1 MKITEIAIQKPIFTT
16 MMITTIVVL
25 GAFAYL
31 RLGIDLMPN
40 VEFPFVVIQTSLR
53 GAGPEEMESSVTK
66 PIEEAVNTISGIEDV
81 NSTSYEGLSLVMVKF
96 ILEKNGDIAAQ
107 EVRDKVNS
115 VMSQLPQGTNPP
127 VIGKLDIGA
136 QPVLN
141 VVVYGNRDLI
151 DLTQIAKKKI
161 KENIETVNGVGAIDI
176 VGGREREIHLVV
188 NPLKL
193 SAMNLSIRQVRDAIT
208 QQNIEIPGGKVE
220 QKEKE
225 FVLRTMGRI
234 QDVKDFNDI
243 VITSINGAPV
253 RVSDIGRVEDTGARM
268 VTASFYNG
276 QPSVTLVVKKQSGTN
291 TVAVVKKIKQRIA
304 ELKGSLPPGVET
316 TIIGDQSVFI
326 QGSVNT
332 VTEHLVLGA
341 VFAALMV
348 LLFIGDFRSTIISSL
363 AIPTSLIGT
372 LIFMQMAGFTIN
384 TMTLLGL
391 TIAVGIV
398 VDDAIVMLENIY
410 RHLENDKENPP
421 EAEHKMAP
429 LKAAQDGS
437 REIGFAVVA
446 MSAALLVIFVPLAY
460 MGGIIGRF
468 LKSYGLTIAFA
479 VAISVFVAL
488 TLTPMLCSLFLK
500 IRPGQKTRLEKFTD
514 HINEWLAGK
523 YIIMLEWALARRKRM
538 VVYAVLIMVSMVP
551 LFYFLGKDFMPADD
565 TGLYQIN
572 ITAPEGT
579 SLAMM
584 KQVFAQVE
592 TETRQLPYVKSILS
606 SIGTGTGGHFGGAS
620 ANEGYVLVELADLE
634 DRDLPLN
641 KLMLASR
648 EMMSKY
654 KGLRVSV
661 APAGGF
667 GGGDAE
673 LMYNISGPD
682 LLKLEK
688 YSAAVASKLRTIK
701 GAVDV
706 DTSFSYAKPEYRV
719 EIDRS
724 RAHDLGVKVEDIA
737 TSLRTLVGG
746 EEDITKFKDGDELYQ
761 VRLRAEEGFR
771 DRREAIEALMVP
783 ASGGR
788 VTRLD
793 SVARVIEGVGPTQI
807 ARYNR
812 QRNVQVK
819 ANVDGIPVNV
829 LIKEAEKAFKELNV
843 PIEYK
848 AGIYGRAKELGN
860 MLKEFGIAF
869 VLAFIFIYIVLASQ
883 FESFVYPISI
893 MIVLPLTIPFAIISL
908 FITGQN
914 LTLFSIMGMF
924 MLFGI
929 VTKNSILQVD
939 YTNTLRA
946 KGLPRHQAM
955 IEANKTRLRPIL
967 MTTLTLIAGMVPTAL
982 GTGPGSGTRRT
993 MALVII
999 GGQTLSLLIT
1009 LLMTPVTYS
1018 LMDDLEAWF
1027 RKKYMN
1033 AAATPE
1039 N

>member
-16 MMITTIVVL
+16 MMILTIVVL

-40 VEFPFVVIQTSLR
+40 VEFPFVIVQTTLR
-53 GAGPEEMESSVTK
+53 GAGPEEVESSITK
-66 PIEEAVNTISGIEDV
+66 PLEEAVNTISGIEDI
-81 NSTSYEGLSLVMVKF
+81 NSTSYEGLSVVMIRFV
-96 ILEKNGDIAAQ
+96 LEKDGDVAAQ

-115 VMSQLPQGTNPP
+115 VLRSLPQGTDPP
-127 VIGKLDIGA
+127 VIGKFDVGA
-136 QPVLN
+136 IPVLN

-151 DLTQIAKKKI
+151 DLTHIARKKI
-161 KENIETVNGVGAIDI
+161 KENIETVSGVGAVDI
-176 VGGREREIHLVV
+176 VGGREREIHLIV

-193 SAMNLSIRQVRDAIT
+193 SAMSLSIKQVKDAIT

-220 QKEKE
+220 QKDKE
-225 FVLRTMGRI
+225 FVLRTLGRI
-234 QDVKDFNDI
+234 KDVKDFGDI

-268 VTASFYNG
+268 VTASFYNSR
-276 QPSVTLVVKKQSGTN
+276 PSVTLVVKKQSGTN
-291 TVAVVKKIKQRIA
+291 TVAVVKNIKERLE

-316 TIIGDQSVFI
+316 RIIGDQSVFI
-326 QGSVNT
+326 KASVNT

-341 VFAALMV
+341 VFAAFMV
-348 LLFIGDFRSTIISSL
+348 LLFLGDFRSTIISSL

-410 RHLENDKENPP
+410 RHLEV
-421 EAEHKMAP
+421 HKMSP
-429 LKAAQDGS
+429 LKAALAGS
-437 REIGFAVVA
+437 REIAFAVVA

-500 IRPGQKTRLEKFTD
+500 VNPRGKTGLQKVTDRVNEYLAARYIR
-514 HINEWLAGK
+514 
-523 YIIMLEWALARRKRM
+523 MLEWALARRKRM
-538 VVYAVLIMVSMVP
+538 VAFAVLIMVSMAP
-551 LFYFLGKDFMPADD
+551 LFMFLGKDFLPSDD
-565 TGLYQIN
+565 TSQYQIT
-572 ITAPEGT
+572 ITAPEGA
-579 SLAMM
+579 SLSMM
-584 KQVFAQVE
+584 KQIFAQAEAE
-592 TETRQLPYVKSILS
+592 TKQLPYVKNVLS
-606 SIGTGTGGHFGGAS
+606 SIGTGTGGHSGSAA
-620 ANEGYVLVELADLE
+620 ANEGYLLVELADIK
-634 DRDLPLN
+634 DRSLPIE
-641 KLMLASR
+641 KLVLASR
-648 EMMSKY
+648 EMLSKY

-661 APAGGF
+661 AAVGGF
-667 GGGDAE
+667 GGGEAE
-673 LMYNISGPD
+673 LQYNISGPD
-682 LLKLEK
+682 LARLQE
-688 YSAAVASKLRTIK
+688 YSTAVAEKLRKVK

-706 DTSFSYAKPEYRV
+706 DVSFSYAKPEYRV
-719 EIDRS
+719 EIDRN

-771 DRREAIEALMVP
+771 DRMEAIEALMVP
-783 ASGGR
+783 AGIGR
-788 VTRLD
+788 VARLD
-793 SVARVIEGVGPTQI
+793 SVAKVTEGVGPTQI
-807 ARYNR
+807 ERFNR
-812 QRNVQVK
+812 QRNVKVL
-819 ANVDGIPVNV
+819 ANMDGIPIGK
-829 LIKEAEKAFKELNV
+829 LIEEADKAFRELNT
-843 PIEYK
+843 PPEYK
-848 AGIYGRAKELGN
+848 GGVTGKAKELGN
-860 MLKEFGIAF
+860 MLREFLIAF
-869 VLAFIFIYIVLASQ
+869 ILAFIFIYIVLASQ
-883 FESFVYPISI
+883 FESFVYPVSI
-893 MIVLPLTIPFAIISL
+893 MIVLPLTIPFAVISL
-908 FITGQN
+908 FLAGQN

-946 KGLPRHQAM
+946 KGLPRHQAI
-955 IEANKTRLRPIL
+955 IEANRTRLRPIL
-967 MTTLTLIAGMVPTAL
+967 MTTLTLIACMIPTAL
-982 GTGPGSGTRRT
+982 GAGAGSGTRRA

-999 GGQTLSLLIT
+999 GGQALSLLIT

-1018 LMDDLEAWF
+1018 LFDDLEVWF
-1027 RKKYMN
+1027 RKKYMKDPH
-1033 AAATPE
+1033 AA
-1039 N
+1039 

>member
-1 MKITEIAIQKPIFTT
+1 MKITEISIKKPIFTT
-16 MMITTIVVL
+16 MMILTVVVL

-31 RLGIDLMPN
+31 RLGIDLMPD
-40 VEFPFVVIQTSLR
+40 VEFPYVMIQTTLR

-66 PIEEAVNTISGIEDV
+66 PIEEAVNTISGIEDI
-81 NSTSYEGLSLVMVKF
+81 NSTSYEGLSLVFIKF
-96 ILEKNGDIAAQ
+96 ALEKNGDVAAQ

-115 VMSQLPQGTNPP
+115 VMSQLPQGTNQP

-136 QPVLN
+136 QAVLN

-151 DLTQIAKKKI
+151 DLTHIAKKKI
-161 KENIETVNGVGAIDI
+161 KENIETVSGVGAIDI
-176 VGGREREIHLVV
+176 VGGREREVHIVV

-193 SAMNLSIRQVRDAIT
+193 SALNLSIRQVKDAIT

-225 FVLRTMGRI
+225 FVLRTLGRI
-234 QDVKDFNDI
+234 ADAREFGDI
-243 VITSINGAPV
+243 VVANINGAQV

-268 VTASFYNG
+268 TTASFYNG
-276 QPSVTLVVKKQSGTN
+276 RPSVTLVVKKQSGTN
-291 TVAVVKKIKQRIA
+291 TVAVVKNIKERLE
-304 ELKGSLPPGVET
+304 ELQGAIPQGVQT

-326 QGSVNT
+326 KESVNT

-341 VFAALMV
+341 LFAALMV
-348 LLFIGDFRSTIISSL
+348 LVFLGDFRSTIISSL

-372 LIFMQMAGFTIN
+372 LVFMQAAGFTIN
-384 TMTLLGL
+384 IMTLLGL

-410 RHLENDKENPP
+410 RHME
-421 EAEHKMAP
+421 EHKMSP
-429 LKAAQDGS
+429 LKAAMDGS

-479 VAISVFVAL
+479 VALSVFVAL

-500 IRPGQKTRLEKFTD
+500 IRPGEKTRLEKFTD
-514 HINEWLAGK
+514 AINEWLSSR
-523 YIIMLEWALARRKRM
+523 YIALLEWSLARRKRM
-538 VVYAVLIMVSMVP
+538 MVYGGLIMFSMVP
-551 LFYFLGKDFMPADD
+551 LFVFLGKDFMPADD

-579 SLAMM
+579 SLGLM
-584 KQVFAQVE
+584 KQVFEQVE
-592 TETRQLPYVKSILS
+592 AETRQLPHVKNIMS

-620 ANEGYVLVELADLE
+620 ANEGYVLVELDDLAD
-634 DRDLPLN
+634 RSLPMNEL
-641 KLMLASR
+641 LLASR
-648 EMMSKY
+648 ELMSKY
-654 KGLRVSV
+654 KGLRVAV
-661 APAGGF
+661 MPAGGF

-682 LLKLEK
+682 LKKLEE
-688 YSAAVASKLRTIK
+688 YSNAVAARLRKVK

-706 DTSFSYAKPEYRV
+706 DTTFSYAKPEYRV
-719 EIDRS
+719 EIDRK

-746 EEDITKFKDGDELYQ
+746 EEDITKYKDGDELYQ

-771 DRREAIEALMVP
+771 DRMEAIEALMVP
-783 ASGGR
+783 AGQGR

-793 SVARVIEGVGPTQI
+793 SVARVTEGVGPTQI
-807 ARYNR
+807 ARFNR
-812 QRNVQVK
+812 QRNVQVT
-819 ANVDGIPVNV
+819 ANVDGIPVNR
-829 LIKEAEKAFKELNV
+829 LIAEAEKAFAELDA
-843 PIEYK
+843 PPEYK
-848 AGIYGRAKELGN
+848 AGIYGRAKELGK

-869 VLAFIFIYIVLASQ
+869 ALAFIFIYIVLASQ
-883 FESFVYPISI
+883 FESFVYPVSI
-893 MIVLPLTIPFAIISL
+893 MVVLPLTIPFAIVSL

-914 LTLFSIMGMF
+914 LTLFAIMGMF

-946 KGLPRHQAM
+946 KGMPRHQAM
-955 IEANKTRLRPIL
+955 IEANRTRLRPIL
-967 MTTLTLIAGMVPTAL
+967 MTTLTLIAGMIPTAL
-982 GTGPGSGTRRT
+982 GTGAGSGTRRT
-993 MALVII
+993 MAMVII

-1018 LMDDLEAWF
+1018 LMDDVEAWF
-1027 RKKYMN
+1027 RKKYMGGDKR
-1033 AAATPE
+1033 AEAKSV
-1039 N
+1039 

>member
-1 MKITEIAIQKPIFTT
+1 MVQTT
-16 MMITTIVVL
+16 
-25 GAFAYL
+25 
-31 RLGIDLMPN
+31 
-40 VEFPFVVIQTSLR
+40 LR

-66 PIEEAVNTISGIEDV
+66 PLEEAVNTISGIEDI
-81 NSTSYEGLSLVMVKF
+81 NSTSFEGLSLVMIKF
-96 ILEKNGDIAAQ
+96 VLEKNGDIAAQ

-115 VMSQLPQGTNPP
+115 VLAQLPQGTNPP

-136 QPVLN
+136 QAVLN
-141 VVVYGNRDLI
+141 VVVSGNRDLI

-161 KENIETVNGVGAIDI
+161 KENIETVSGVGAIDI

-193 SAMNLSIRQVRDAIT
+193 SAMNLSIRAVKDAIT

-225 FVLRTMGRI
+225 FVLRTLGRI
-234 QDVKDFNDI
+234 ESVKDFNDI
-243 VITSINGAPV
+243 VIANINGAQV

-268 VTASFYNG
+268 TTASYYNG
-276 QPSVTLVVKKQSGTN
+276 KPSVTLVVKKQSGTN
-291 TVAVVKKIKQRIA
+291 TVAVVKSIKERIE
-304 ELKGSLPPGVET
+304 ELKGTIPAGVET
-316 TIIGDQSVFI
+316 TIIGDQSLFI
-326 QGSVNT
+326 KDSVNT

-348 LLFIGDFRSTIISSL
+348 LLFLGDFRSTIISSL

-372 LIFMQMAGFTIN
+372 LIFMQAAGFTIN

-410 RHLENDKENPP
+410 RHME
-421 EAEHKMAP
+421 EHKMSP
-429 LKAAQDGS
+429 LKAALDGS

-500 IRPGQKTRLEKFTD
+500 IKPGAKTRLELFTD
-514 HINEWLAGK
+514 RVNEYLADK
-523 YIIMLEWALARRKRM
+523 YIVMLEWALARRKRM
-538 VVYAVLIMVSMVP
+538 MAYGLLIMISMVP
-551 LFYFLGKDFMPADD
+551 LFMFLGKDFMPADD

-579 SLAMM
+579 SLGMM
-584 KQVFAQVE
+584 KQIFAQVE
-592 TETRQLPYVKSILS
+592 TETRQLPHVKSILS
-606 SIGTGTGGHFGGAS
+606 SIGTGVGGHFGGS
-620 ANEGYVLVELADLE
+620 TANEGYVLVELDDLA

-654 KGLRVSV
+654 KGLRVAV
-661 APAGGF
+661 MPAGGF
-667 GGGDAE
+667 GGGDSE

-682 LLKLEK
+682 LVKLNE
-688 YSAAVASKLRTIK
+688 YSSAVADRLRKVK

-771 DRREAIEALMVP
+771 DRKEAIEALMVP

-793 SVARVIEGVGPTQI
+793 SVARVSEGVGPTQI

-819 ANVDGIPVNV
+819 ANVDGIPVNK
-829 LIKEAEKAFKELNV
+829 LIAEAEKAFKALNA
-843 PIEYK
+843 PPEYK
-848 AGIYGRAKELGN
+848 AGIYGRAKELGK

-883 FESFVYPISI
+883 FESFVYPVSI

-908 FITGQN
+908 FLTGQN
-914 LTLFSIMGMF
+914 LTLFAIMGMF

-946 KGLPRHQAM
+946 KGLSRHQAM
-955 IEANKTRLRPIL
+955 IEANRTRLRPIL
-967 MTTLTLIAGMVPTAL
+967 MTTLTLIAGMIPTAL
-982 GTGPGSGTRRT
+982 GSGAGSGTRRT
-993 MALVII
+993 MAMVII

-1018 LMDDLEAWF
+1018 LMDDLEIWF
-1027 RKKYMN
+1027 RKKYMGGAKEDE
-1033 AAATPE
+1033 AAA
-1039 N
+1039 

>member
-1 MKITEIAIQKPIFTT
+1 MKITEISITKPIFTT
-16 MMITTIVVL
+16 MMILTIVVL

-40 VEFPFVVIQTSLR
+40 VESPYVLIQTSLR

-66 PIEEAVNTISGIEDV
+66 PLEEAVNTISGIEDIT
-81 NSTSYEGLSLVMVKF
+81 STSYEGLSVIMIKF
-96 ILEKNGDIAAQ
+96 ALEKNGDIAAQ
-107 EVRDKVNS
+107 DVRDKVNS
-115 VMSQLPQGTNPP
+115 VLSQLPQGTNPP
-127 VIGKLDIGA
+127 VIGKFDIGA
-136 QPVLN
+136 SAVLN

-193 SAMNLSIRQVRDAIT
+193 SALNLSIRQVRDAIT

-225 FVLRTMGRI
+225 FVLRTLGRI

-243 VITSINGAPV
+243 VITTINGTPV
-253 RVSDIGRVEDTGARM
+253 RVSDIGRVEDTGQRM
-268 VTASFYNG
+268 TTASFYNG
-276 QPSVTLVVKKQSGTN
+276 LPSVTLVVKKQSGTN
-291 TVAVVKKIKQRIA
+291 TVAVVKNIKERIA
-304 ELKGSLPPGVET
+304 ELKGVIPPGVET
-316 TIIGDQSVFI
+316 TIIGDQSIFI
-326 QGSVNT
+326 KESVNT

-348 LLFIGDFRSTIISSL
+348 LLFLGDFRSTIISSL

-372 LIFMQMAGFTIN
+372 LIFMQIAGFTIN
-384 TMTLLGL
+384 IMTLLGL

-410 RHLENDKENPP
+410 RHME
-421 EAEHKMAP
+421 EHKMSP

-437 REIGFAVVA
+437 KEIGFAVVA

-479 VAISVFVAL
+479 VALSVFVAL

-500 IRPGQKTRLEKFTD
+500 IRPGEKTKLEKFTD
-514 HINEWLAGK
+514 SINEWLASR
-523 YIIMLEWALARRKRM
+523 YIAMLDWALARRKQM
-538 VVYAVLIMVSMVP
+538 VVYGGLIMLSLVP

-579 SLAMM
+579 SLGKM
-584 KQVFAQVE
+584 KEIFAQVE
-592 TETRQLPYVKSILS
+592 SETRQLPYVKSILS
-606 SIGTGTGGHFGGAS
+606 SIGTGTGGHSGSS
-620 ANEGYVLVELADLE
+620 ATNEGYVLVELSDLK
-634 DRDLPLN
+634 DRDLPMQ
-641 KLMLASR
+641 KLILASR
-648 EMMSKY
+648 EMMDKY
-654 KGLRVSV
+654 TGLRVSV
-661 APAGGF
+661 VPAGGF

-682 LLKLEK
+682 LKKLEE
-688 YSAAVASKLRTIK
+688 YSDTIANTLRKIP

-746 EEDITKFKDGDELYQ
+746 EEDITKYKDGDELYQ
-761 VRLRAEEGFR
+761 VRLRAEETFR
-771 DRREAIEALMVP
+771 DRKEAIEALMVP
-783 ASGGR
+783 ASSGR

-793 SVARVIEGVGPTQI
+793 SIARVTEGVGPTQI
-807 ARYNR
+807 ARFNR
-812 QRNVQVK
+812 QRNVQVT
-819 ANVDGIPVNV
+819 ANVNGIPVNK
-829 LIKEAEKAFKELNV
+829 LIAEADKAFKALKA
-843 PIEYK
+843 PPEYK
-848 AGIYGRAKELGN
+848 AGVTGRAKELGK

-869 VLAFIFIYIVLASQ
+869 ALAFIFIYIVLASQ
-883 FESFVYPISI
+883 FESFVYPVSI
-893 MIVLPLTIPFAIISL
+893 MVVLPLTIPFAIISL
-908 FITGQN
+908 FLTGQN

-946 KGLPRHQAM
+946 KGMPRHQAM
-955 IEANKTRLRPIL
+955 LEANKTRLRPIL
-967 MTTLTLIAGMVPTAL
+967 MTTLTLIAGMIPTAL
-982 GTGPGSGTRRT
+982 GTGAGSGTRRT
-993 MALVII
+993 MAMVII

-1018 LMDDLEAWF
+1018 LMDDLEVWF
-1027 RKKYMN
+1027 RKKYMGADKRRET
-1033 AAATPE
+1033 AA
-1039 N
+1039 

>member
-1 MKITEIAIQKPIFTT
+1 MKITEISIKKPIFTT
-16 MMITTIVVL
+16 MMILTIVVL
-25 GAFAYL
+25 GAVAYL

-40 VEFPFVVIQTSLR
+40 VEFPFVMIQTTLR

-66 PIEEAVNTISGIEDV
+66 PIEEAVNTISGIEDI
-81 NSTSYEGLSLVMVKF
+81 NSTSYEGLSLVFIKF
-96 ILEKNGDIAAQ
+96 ALEKNGDVAAQ

-115 VMSQLPQGTNPP
+115 VLSQLPQGTNQP
-127 VIGKLDIGA
+127 VIGKFDIGA
-136 QPVLN
+136 MPVLN

-151 DLTQIAKKKI
+151 DLTHIAKKKI
-161 KENIETVNGVGAIDI
+161 KENIETVSGVGAIDI

-193 SAMNLSIRQVRDAIT
+193 AAMNLSIRQVRDAIT

-220 QKEKE
+220 QKDKE
-225 FVLRTMGRI
+225 FVLRTLGRI
-234 QDVKDFNDI
+234 KDVKDFNDI
-243 VITSINGAPV
+243 VITTINGAQV
-253 RVSDIGRVEDTGARM
+253 RVSDIGRVEDTGQRM
-268 VTASFYNG
+268 TTASFYNG
-276 QPSVTLVVKKQSGTN
+276 RPSVTLVVKKQSGTN
-291 TVAVVKKIKQRIA
+291 TVAVVKNIRERIR
-304 ELKGSLPPGVET
+304 ELGGSLPAGVET
-316 TIIGDQSVFI
+316 TIVGDQSVFI
-326 QGSVNT
+326 KDSVNS

-348 LLFIGDFRSTIISSL
+348 LLFLGDFRSTLISSL

-372 LIFMQMAGFTIN
+372 MVFMQAAGFTIN
-384 TMTLLGL
+384 VMTLLGL

-410 RHLENDKENPP
+410 RHME
-421 EAEHKMAP
+421 EHKMNP

-479 VAISVFVAL
+479 VGLSVFVAL

-500 IRPGQKTRLEKFTD
+500 IRPGEKTGLQRFTD
-514 HINEWLAGK
+514 HINEWLSSR
-523 YIIMLEWALARRKRM
+523 YISLLEWALARRKRM
-538 VVYAVLIMVSMVP
+538 VVYAVLIMVSMAP

-579 SLAMM
+579 SLGMM
-584 KQVFAQVE
+584 KQVFEQVE
-592 TETRQLPYVKSILS
+592 AETRRLPHVKNIMS
-606 SIGTGTGGHFGGAS
+606 SIGTGTGSHFGGAS
-620 ANEGYVLVELADLE
+620 ANEGYILVELDDLK
-634 DRDLPLN
+634 DRSLPMNRL
-641 KLMLASR
+641 LLASR

-654 KGLRVSV
+654 KGLRVAV
-661 APAGGF
+661 MPAGGF

-673 LMYNISGPD
+673 LMFNISGPD
-682 LLKLEK
+682 LDKLEE
-688 YSAAVASKLRTIK
+688 YSKAVAKRLRGIK

-706 DTSFSYAKPEYRV
+706 DTTFSYAKPEYRV

-761 VRLRAEEGFR
+761 VRLRAEEAFR
-771 DRREAIEALMVP
+771 DRKEAIEALMVP
-783 ASGGR
+783 AGTGR

-793 SVARVIEGVGPTQI
+793 SVARVSEGVGPTQI

-812 QRNVQVK
+812 QRNVQVT
-819 ANVDGIPVNV
+819 ANVDGIPVNR
-829 LIKEAEKAFKELNV
+829 LIAEAEKSFKELNA
-843 PIEYK
+843 PPEYR
-848 AGIYGRAKELGN
+848 AGVYGRAKELRN
-860 MLKEFGIAF
+860 MLKEFMIAF
-869 VLAFIFIYIVLASQ
+869 LLAFIFIYIVLASQ
-883 FESFVYPISI
+883 FESFVYPVSI
-893 MIVLPLTIPFAIISL
+893 MVVLPLTIPFAIVSL

-914 LTLFSIMGMF
+914 LTLFAIMGIF

-955 IEANKTRLRPIL
+955 IEANRTRLRPIL
-967 MTTLTLIAGMVPTAL
+967 MTTLTLIAGMIPTAL
-982 GTGPGSGTRRT
+982 GTGAGSGTRRT
-993 MALVII
+993 MAMVII

-1018 LMDDLEAWF
+1018 LMDDLQEWL
-1027 RKKYMN
+1027 KKKWK
-1033 AAATPE
+1033 TE
-1039 N
+1039 

>member
-1 MKITEIAIQKPIFTT
+1 MKITEISISKPIFTT
-16 MMITTIVVL
+16 MMIVTLVVL
-25 GAFAYL
+25 GAAAYL

-40 VEFPFVVIQTSLR
+40 VEFPFVMIQTTLR
-53 GAGPEEMESSVTK
+53 GAGPEEIESSVTK
-66 PIEEAVNTISGIEDV
+66 PLEEAVNTISGIEDIT
-81 NSTSYEGLSLVMVKF
+81 STSYEGMSVLLIKF
-96 ILEKNGDIAAQ
+96 ALEKNGDVAAQ

-115 VMSQLPQGTNPP
+115 ALSQLPQGTNPP
-127 VIGKLDIGA
+127 VIGKFDIGA
-136 QPVLN
+136 AAVLN

-161 KENIETVNGVGAIDI
+161 KENIETVSGVGAVDI

-193 SAMNLSIRQVRDAIT
+193 SAMNLSIKQVKDAIT

-225 FVLRTMGRI
+225 FVLRTLGRI
-234 QDVKDFNDI
+234 KEVKDFNDI
-243 VITSINGAPV
+243 VIANINGAQV
-253 RVSDIGRVEDTGARM
+253 RVADIGRVEDTGERM
-268 VTASFYNG
+268 ATASFYNG
-276 QPSVTLVVKKQSGTN
+276 RPSVTLVVKKQSGTN
-291 TVAVVKKIKQRIA
+291 TVAVVKNIKARVEEFQA
-304 ELKGSLPPGVET
+304 SLPPGVET
-316 TIIGDQSVFI
+316 TIIGDQSIFI
-326 QGSVNT
+326 KESVNT

-341 VFAALMV
+341 LFAALMV
-348 LLFIGDFRSTIISSL
+348 LVFLGDFRSTIISSL

-372 LIFMQMAGFTIN
+372 LIFMQAAGFTIN

-410 RHLENDKENPP
+410 RHME
-421 EAEHKMAP
+421 EHKMSP
-429 LKAAQDGS
+429 LKAALDGS
-437 REIGFAVVA
+437 REIGFAVLA
-446 MSAALLVIFVPLAY
+446 MSAALLVIFIPLAY

-500 IRPGQKTRLEKFTD
+500 IKPDEKTRLERFTD
-514 HINEWLAGK
+514 HINEWLSAR
-523 YIIMLEWALARRKRM
+523 YIKMLEWALARRRQM
-538 VVYAVLIMVSMVP
+538 VIYAVLIMISMIP
-551 LFYFLGKDFMPADD
+551 LFMFLGKDFMPADD

-584 KQVFAQVE
+584 KGIFAQVE

-606 SIGTGTGGHFGGAS
+606 SIGTGTGGHFGAS
-620 ANEGYVLVELADLE
+620 AANEGYVLVELADLK
-634 DRDLPLN
+634 DRSLPLQ
-641 KLMLASR
+641 KLVLGSR

-661 APAGGF
+661 APSGGF
-667 GGGDAE
+667 GGGDSE

-682 LLKLEK
+682 LLKLEE
-688 YSAAVASKLRTIK
+688 YSSAVAAKLRTVK

-761 VRLRAEEGFR
+761 VRLRAEEEFR
-771 DRREAIEALMVP
+771 DRKEAIEALMVP

-793 SVARVIEGVGPTQI
+793 SIANVIEGVGPTQI
-807 ARYNR
+807 ARFNR

-819 ANVDGIPVNV
+819 ANTDGIPTGT
-829 LIKEAEKAFKELNV
+829 LIKEADKAFKELKA
-843 PIEYK
+843 PAEYK
-848 AGIYGRAKELGN
+848 AGVTGRAKELGN
-860 MLKEFGIAF
+860 MLKEFFIAF
-869 VLAFIFIYIVLASQ
+869 VLAFIFIYLVLASQ
-883 FESFVYPISI
+883 FESFVYPVSI

-955 IEANKTRLRPIL
+955 LEANKTRLRPIL
-967 MTTLTLIAGMVPTAL
+967 MTTLTLIAGMIPTAL
-982 GTGPGSGTRRT
+982 GTGAGSGTRRT

-1018 LMDDLEAWF
+1018 LMDDVEIWF
-1027 RKKYMN
+1027 RKKYMGKAET
-1033 AAATPE
+1033 AA
-1039 N
+1039 

>member
-1 MKITEIAIQKPIFTT
+1 MKITDISIQKPIFTT
-16 MMITTIVVL
+16 MMILTIVVL

-40 VEFPFVVIQTSLR
+40 VEFPYVMIQTTLR

-66 PIEEAVNTISGIEDV
+66 PIEEAVNTISGIEDI
-81 NSTSYEGLSLVMVKF
+81 NSTSYEGLSLVMIKF
-96 ILEKNGDIAAQ
+96 ALEKNGDVAAQ

-115 VMSQLPQGTNPP
+115 VLAQLPLGTNPP
-127 VIGKLDIGA
+127 VIGKLDLGA
-136 QPVLN
+136 QAVLN

-151 DLTQIAKKKI
+151 DLTHIAKKNI
-161 KENIETVNGVGAIDI
+161 KENIETVSGVGAIDI
-176 VGGREREIHLVV
+176 VGGREREIHLIV

-193 SAMNLSIRQVRDAIT
+193 SALNLSIRQVRDAIT

-225 FVLRTMGRI
+225 FVLRTLGRI
-234 QDVKDFNDI
+234 KDVKDFNDI
-243 VITSINGAPV
+243 VAATINGAQV
-253 RVSDIGRVEDTGARM
+253 RVSDIGRVEDTGQRM
-268 VTASFYNG
+268 TTASFYNG
-276 QPSVTLVVKKQSGTN
+276 RPSVTLVIKKQSGTN
-291 TVAVVKKIKQRIA
+291 TVAVIKNIKERIE
-304 ELKGSLPPGVET
+304 ELKGSIPAGVET

-326 QGSVNT
+326 KSSVNT

-341 VFAALMV
+341 IFAALMV
-348 LLFIGDFRSTIISSL
+348 LLFLGDFRSTIISSL

-372 LIFMQMAGFTIN
+372 LVFMQAAGFTLN
-384 TMTLLGL
+384 VMTLLGL

-410 RHLENDKENPP
+410 RHME
-421 EAEHKMAP
+421 EHKMSP
-429 LKAAQDGS
+429 LKAAIDGS
-437 REIGFAVVA
+437 REIGFAVMA

-479 VAISVFVAL
+479 VALSVFVAL

-500 IRPGQKTRLEKFTD
+500 IRPGEKTRLEKFTD
-514 HINEWLAGK
+514 KVNDWLSSR
-523 YIIMLEWALARRKRM
+523 YITMLEWSLARRKRM
-538 VVYAVLIMVSMVP
+538 VVYGGLIMLSMVP
-551 LFYFLGKDFMPADD
+551 LFLFLGKDFMPADD
-565 TGLYQIN
+565 TSLYQIN

-579 SLAMM
+579 SLGMM

-592 TETRQLPYVKSILS
+592 TETRQLPHVKSILS
-606 SIGTGTGGHFGGAS
+606 SIGTGTGAHFGGAS
-620 ANEGYVLVELADLE
+620 ANEGYVLVELDDLA
-634 DRDLPLN
+634 DRDLPMN

-654 KGLRVSV
+654 KGLQV
-661 APAGGF
+661 AVMPAGGF

-682 LLKLEK
+682 LGKLEQ
-688 YSAAVASKLRTIK
+688 YSNAVAERLRKIK

-761 VRLRAEEGFR
+761 VRLRAEETFR
-771 DRREAIEALMVP
+771 DRKEAIEALMVP
-783 ASGGR
+783 AGLGR

-793 SVARVIEGVGPTQI
+793 SVARVSEGVGPTQI

-812 QRNVQVK
+812 QRNVQVT
-819 ANVDGIPVNV
+819 ANVDGIPVNK
-829 LIKEAEKAFKELNV
+829 LIVEAEKAFKELKA
-843 PIEYK
+843 PPEYK
-848 AGIYGRAKELGN
+848 AGIYGRAKELSK

-869 VLAFIFIYIVLASQ
+869 ALAFIFIYIVLASQ
-883 FESFVYPISI
+883 FESFVYPVSI
-893 MIVLPLTIPFAIISL
+893 MVVLPLTIPFAIISL

-946 KGLPRHQAM
+946 KGMPRHQAM
-955 IEANKTRLRPIL
+955 IEANRTRLRPIL
-967 MTTLTLIAGMVPTAL
+967 MTTLTLIAGMIPTAL
-982 GTGPGSGTRRT
+982 GTGAGSGTRRT
-993 MALVII
+993 MAMVII

-1018 LMDDLEAWF
+1018 LMDDFEGWF
-1027 RKKYMN
+1027 RKKYMGG
-1033 AAATPE
+1033 AKPQAQA
-1039 N
+1039 

>member
-1 MKITEIAIQKPIFTT
+1 MKITEISIQKPVFTT
-16 MMITTIVVL
+16 MMILTVVVL

-40 VEFPFVVIQTSLR
+40 VEFPYVMVQTTLR

-66 PIEEAVNTISGIEDV
+66 QIEETVNTISGIEDI
-81 NSTSYEGLSLVMVKF
+81 NSTSYEGLSLVMIKF
-96 ILEKNGDIAAQ
+96 ALEKDGDIAAQ

-115 VMSQLPQGTNPP
+115 VLAQLPQGTNPP
-127 VIGKLDIGA
+127 VIGKLDMGA
-136 QPVLN
+136 LPVLN
-141 VVVYGNRDLI
+141 VVVSGNRDLI
-151 DLTQIAKKKI
+151 DLTHIAKKQI
-161 KENIETVNGVGAIDI
+161 KENIETVSGVGAIDI

-193 SAMNLSIRQVRDAIT
+193 SAMNLSIRQVKDAIT

-225 FVLRTMGRI
+225 FVLRTLGRI
-234 QDVKDFNDI
+234 GSVKDFNDI
-243 VITSINGAPV
+243 VIATINGTQV
-253 RVSDIGRVEDTGARM
+253 RVSDIGRVEDTGQRM
-268 VTASFYNG
+268 TTASYYNG
-276 QPSVTLVVKKQSGTN
+276 KPSVTLVVKKQSGTN
-291 TVAVVKKIKQRIA
+291 TVAVVKNIKERIE
-304 ELKGSLPPGVET
+304 ELKGTIPPGVET

-326 QGSVNT
+326 KDSVNT

-348 LLFIGDFRSTIISSL
+348 LVFLGDFRSTIISSL

-410 RHLENDKENPP
+410 RHME
-421 EAEHKMAP
+421 EHKMSP
-429 LKAAQDGS
+429 LKAALDGS

-500 IRPGQKTRLEKFTD
+500 VRPGAKSRLEQFTD
-514 HINEWLAGK
+514 RVNEWLAAK
-523 YIIMLEWALARRKRM
+523 YIVMLEWALARRARM
-538 VVYAVLIMVSMVP
+538 AVYGLLIMISMVP
-551 LFYFLGKDFMPADD
+551 LFMFLGKDFMPADD
-565 TGLYQIN
+565 TGLYQVT

-579 SLAMM
+579 SLGMM
-584 KQVFAQVE
+584 KQIFAQVE
-592 TETRQLPYVKSILS
+592 TETRQLPHVKNILS
-606 SIGTGTGGHFGGAS
+606 SIGTGAGGHFGGATT
-620 ANEGYVLVELADLE
+620 NEGYVLVELDDLA
-634 DRDLPLN
+634 DRDLPMQ
-641 KLMLASR
+641 KLLLASR

-654 KGLRVSV
+654 KGLRVAV
-661 APAGGF
+661 MPAGGF

-682 LLKLEK
+682 LAKLEE
-688 YSAAVASKLRTIK
+688 YSNAVAEKVRKVK

-771 DRREAIEALMVP
+771 DRMEAIEALMVP

-793 SVARVIEGVGPTQI
+793 SVARVSEGVGPTQI

-812 QRNVQVK
+812 QRNVQVT
-819 ANVDGIPVNV
+819 ANVDGIPVNK
-829 LIKEAEKAFKELNV
+829 LIAEAEKAFKELNA
-843 PIEYK
+843 PPEYR

-869 VLAFIFIYIVLASQ
+869 ALAFIFIYIVLASQ
-883 FESFVYPISI
+883 FESFVYPVSI
-893 MIVLPLTIPFAIISL
+893 MVVLPLTIPFAIISL

-967 MTTLTLIAGMVPTAL
+967 MTTLTLIAGMIPTAL
-982 GTGPGSGTRRT
+982 GTGAGSGTRRT
-993 MALVII
+993 MAMVII

-1018 LMDDLEAWF
+1018 LMDDFEIWF
-1027 RKKYMN
+1027 RKKYMGGKKKEQ
-1033 AAATPE
+1033 AAA
-1039 N
+1039 

>member
-1 MKITEIAIQKPIFTT
+1 MKITEISISKPIFTT
-16 MMITTIVVL
+16 MMIVTLVVL
-25 GAFAYL
+25 GAAAYL

-40 VEFPFVVIQTSLR
+40 VEFPFVMIQTTLR
-53 GAGPEEMESSVTK
+53 GAGPEEIESSVTK
-66 PIEEAVNTISGIEDV
+66 PLEEAVNTISGIEDIT
-81 NSTSYEGLSLVMVKF
+81 STSYEGMSVLLIKF
-96 ILEKNGDIAAQ
+96 ALEKNGDVAAQ

-115 VMSQLPQGTNPP
+115 ALSQLPQGTNPP
-127 VIGKLDIGA
+127 VIGKFDIGA
-136 QPVLN
+136 AAVLN

-161 KENIETVNGVGAIDI
+161 KENIETVSGVGAVDI

-193 SAMNLSIRQVRDAIT
+193 SAMNLSIKQVKDAIT

-225 FVLRTMGRI
+225 FVLRTLGRI
-234 QDVKDFNDI
+234 KEVKDFNDI
-243 VITSINGAPV
+243 VIANINGAQV
-253 RVSDIGRVEDTGARM
+253 RVADIGRVEDTGERM
-268 VTASFYNG
+268 ATASFYNG
-276 QPSVTLVVKKQSGTN
+276 RPSVTLVVKKQSGTN
-291 TVAVVKKIKQRIA
+291 TVAVVKNIKARVEEFQA
-304 ELKGSLPPGVET
+304 SLPPGVET
-316 TIIGDQSVFI
+316 TIIGDQSIFI
-326 QGSVNT
+326 KESVNT

-341 VFAALMV
+341 LFAALMV
-348 LLFIGDFRSTIISSL
+348 LVFLGDFRSTIISSL

-372 LIFMQMAGFTIN
+372 LIFMQAAGFTIN

-410 RHLENDKENPP
+410 RHME
-421 EAEHKMAP
+421 EHKMSP
-429 LKAAQDGS
+429 LKAALDGS
-437 REIGFAVVA
+437 REIGFAVLA
-446 MSAALLVIFVPLAY
+446 MSAALLVIFIPLAY

-500 IRPGQKTRLEKFTD
+500 IKPDEKTRLERFTD
-514 HINEWLAGK
+514 HINEWLSAR
-523 YIIMLEWALARRKRM
+523 YIKMLEWALARRRQM
-538 VVYAVLIMVSMVP
+538 VIYAVLIMISMIP
-551 LFYFLGKDFMPADD
+551 LFMFLGKDFMPADD

-584 KQVFAQVE
+584 KGIFAQVE

-606 SIGTGTGGHFGGAS
+606 SIGTGTGGHFGAS
-620 ANEGYVLVELADLE
+620 AANEGYVLVELADLK
-634 DRDLPLN
+634 DRSLPLQ
-641 KLMLASR
+641 KLVLGSR

-661 APAGGF
+661 APSGGF
-667 GGGDAE
+667 GGGDSE

-682 LLKLEK
+682 LLKLEE
-688 YSAAVASKLRTIK
+688 YSSAVAAKLRTVK

-761 VRLRAEEGFR
+761 VRLRAEEEFR
-771 DRREAIEALMVP
+771 DRKEAIEALMVP

-793 SVARVIEGVGPTQI
+793 SIANVIEGVGPTQI
-807 ARYNR
+807 ARFNR

-819 ANVDGIPVNV
+819 ANTDGIPTGT
-829 LIKEAEKAFKELNV
+829 LIKEADKAFKELKA
-843 PIEYK
+843 PAEYK
-848 AGIYGRAKELGN
+848 AGVTGRAKELGN
-860 MLKEFGIAF
+860 MLKEFFIAF

-883 FESFVYPISI
+883 FESFVYPVSI

-939 YTNTLRA
+939 YTTTLRA
-946 KGLPRHQAM
+946 MGLPRHQAM
-955 IEANKTRLRPIL
+955 LEANKTRLRPIL
-967 MTTLTLIAGMVPTAL
+967 MTTLTLIAGMIPTAL
-982 GTGPGSGTRRT
+982 GTGAGSGTRRT

-1018 LMDDLEAWF
+1018 LMDDVEIWF
-1027 RKKYMN
+1027 RKKYMGKAET
-1033 AAATPE
+1033 AA
-1039 N
+1039 

>member
-1 MKITEIAIQKPIFTT
+1 MKITEISISKPIFTT
-16 MMITTIVVL
+16 MMIVTLVVL
-25 GAFAYL
+25 GAAAYL

-40 VEFPFVVIQTSLR
+40 VEFPFVMIQTTLR
-53 GAGPEEMESSVTK
+53 GAGPEEIESSVTK
-66 PIEEAVNTISGIEDV
+66 PLEEAVNTISGIEDIT
-81 NSTSYEGLSLVMVKF
+81 STSYEGMSVLLIKF
-96 ILEKNGDIAAQ
+96 ALEKNGDVAAQ

-115 VMSQLPQGTNPP
+115 ALSQLPQGTNPP
-127 VIGKLDIGA
+127 VIGKFDIGA
-136 QPVLN
+136 AAVLN

-161 KENIETVNGVGAIDI
+161 KENIETVSGVGAVDI

-193 SAMNLSIRQVRDAIT
+193 SAMNLSIKQVKDAIT

-225 FVLRTMGRI
+225 FVLRTLGRI
-234 QDVKDFNDI
+234 KEVKDFNDI
-243 VITSINGAPV
+243 VIANINGAQV
-253 RVSDIGRVEDTGARM
+253 RVADIGRVEDTGERM
-268 VTASFYNG
+268 ATASFYNG
-276 QPSVTLVVKKQSGTN
+276 RPSVTLVVKKQSGTN
-291 TVAVVKKIKQRIA
+291 TVAVVKNIKARVEEFQA
-304 ELKGSLPPGVET
+304 SLPPGVET
-316 TIIGDQSVFI
+316 TIIGDQSIFI
-326 QGSVNT
+326 KESVNT

-341 VFAALMV
+341 LFAALMV
-348 LLFIGDFRSTIISSL
+348 LVFLGDFRSTIISSL

-372 LIFMQMAGFTIN
+372 LIFMQAAGFTIN

-410 RHLENDKENPP
+410 RHME
-421 EAEHKMAP
+421 EHKMSP
-429 LKAAQDGS
+429 LKAALDGS
-437 REIGFAVVA
+437 REIGFAVLA
-446 MSAALLVIFVPLAY
+446 MSAALLVIFIPLAY

-500 IRPGQKTRLEKFTD
+500 IKPDEKTRLERFTD
-514 HINEWLAGK
+514 HINEWLSAR
-523 YIIMLEWALARRKRM
+523 YIKMLEWALARRRQM
-538 VVYAVLIMVSMVP
+538 VIYAVLIMISMIP
-551 LFYFLGKDFMPADD
+551 LFMFLGKDFMPADD

-584 KQVFAQVE
+584 KGIFAQVE

-606 SIGTGTGGHFGGAS
+606 SIGTGTGGHFGAS
-620 ANEGYVLVELADLE
+620 AANEGYVLVELADLK
-634 DRDLPLN
+634 DRSLPLQ
-641 KLMLASR
+641 KLVLGSR

-661 APAGGF
+661 APSGGF
-667 GGGDAE
+667 GGGDSE

-682 LLKLEK
+682 LLKLEE
-688 YSAAVASKLRTIK
+688 YSSAVAAKLRTVK

-761 VRLRAEEGFR
+761 VRLRAEEEFR
-771 DRREAIEALMVP
+771 DRKEAIEALMVP

-793 SVARVIEGVGPTQI
+793 SIANVIEGVGPTQI
-807 ARYNR
+807 ARFNR

-819 ANVDGIPVNV
+819 ANTDGIPTGT
-829 LIKEAEKAFKELNV
+829 LIKEADKAFKELKA
-843 PIEYK
+843 PAEYK
-848 AGIYGRAKELGN
+848 AGVTGRAKELGN
-860 MLKEFGIAF
+860 MLKEFFIAF

-883 FESFVYPISI
+883 FESFVYPVSI

-955 IEANKTRLRPIL
+955 LEANKTRLRPIL
-967 MTTLTLIAGMVPTAL
+967 MTTLTLIAGMIPTAL
-982 GTGPGSGTRRT
+982 GTGAGSGTRRT

-1018 LMDDLEAWF
+1018 LMDDVEIWF
-1027 RKKYMN
+1027 RKKYMGKAET
-1033 AAATPE
+1033 AA
-1039 N
+1039 

>member
-1 MKITEIAIQKPIFTT
+1 MKITEISIQKPIFTT
-16 MMITTIVVL
+16 MMILTIVVL
-25 GAFAYL
+25 GAAAYL

-40 VEFPFVVIQTSLR
+40 VEFPYVMVQTTLR

-66 PIEEAVNTISGIEDV
+66 SIEEAVNTISGIEDI
-81 NSTSYEGLSLVMVKF
+81 NSTSYEGLSLVMIKF
-96 ILEKNGDIAAQ
+96 ALEKDGDVAAQ

-115 VMSQLPQGTNPP
+115 VLAQLPQGTDPP
-127 VIGKLDIGA
+127 VIGKLDMGA
-136 QPVLN
+136 MPVLN
-141 VVVYGNRDLI
+141 VVVYGDRDLI

-193 SAMNLSIRQVRDAIT
+193 AALNLNIRAVKDAIT

-220 QKEKE
+220 QKNKE
-225 FVLRTMGRI
+225 FVLRTLGRI
-234 QDVKDFNDI
+234 ASVKDFNDI
-243 VITSINGAPV
+243 VIANINGAQV

-268 VTASFYNG
+268 ATASFYNG
-276 QPSVTLVVKKQSGTN
+276 RPSVTLVVKKQSGTN
-291 TVAVVKKIKQRIA
+291 TVAVVRNIKERLK
-304 ELKGSLPPGVET
+304 ELKKSIPAGVET
-316 TIIGDQSVFI
+316 TIIGDQSIFI
-326 QGSVNT
+326 KESVNT

-348 LLFIGDFRSTIISSL
+348 LLFLGDFRSTIISSL

-372 LIFMQMAGFTIN
+372 LVFMQTAGFTIN
-384 TMTLLGL
+384 VMTLLGL

-410 RHLENDKENPP
+410 RHME
-421 EAEHKMAP
+421 EHKMSP
-429 LKAAQDGS
+429 LKAAMDGS

-460 MGGIIGRF
+460 MGGIIGRV
-468 LKSYGLTIAFA
+468 LKSYGLTIAAA
-479 VAISVFVAL
+479 VALSVFVAL

-500 IRPGQKTRLEKFTD
+500 IRPGEKTRLEKFTD
-514 HINEWLAGK
+514 HINEWLSSR
-523 YIIMLEWALARRKRM
+523 YIILLEWALARRKSM
-538 VVYAVLIMVSMVP
+538 VVYGVLIMLSTVP
-551 LFYFLGKDFMPADD
+551 LFMFLGKDFMPADD

-584 KQVFAQVE
+584 KQIFAQVE
-592 TETRQLPYVKSILS
+592 TETRQLPHVRNIMS
-606 SIGTGTGGHFGGAS
+606 SIGSGTGSHFGGSS
-620 ANEGYVLVELADLE
+620 ANEGYVLIELDDLK
-634 DRDLPLN
+634 DRSLPMK
-641 KLMLASR
+641 KLLLASR
-648 EMMSKY
+648 EIMSKY
-654 KGLRVSV
+654 KGLRVAVIS
-661 APAGGF
+661 AGGF

-682 LLKLEK
+682 LKKLEE
-688 YSAAVASKLRTIK
+688 YSNAVAEKLRSIK

-706 DTSFSYAKPEYRV
+706 DTTFSYAKPEYRV

-724 RAHDLGVKVEDIA
+724 RAHDIGVKVEDIA

-761 VRLRAEEGFR
+761 VRLRAEETFR

-793 SVARVIEGVGPTQI
+793 SVARVTEGVGPTQI

-812 QRNVQVK
+812 QRNVQVQ
-819 ANVDGIPVNV
+819 ANVDGIPSNR
-829 LIKEAEKAFKELNV
+829 LIQEADKAFKALNA
-843 PIEYK
+843 PPEYT
-848 AGIYGRAKELGN
+848 AGVYGRAKELGN

-869 VLAFIFIYIVLASQ
+869 ALAFVFIYIVLASQ
-883 FESFVYPISI
+883 FESFVYPVSI
-893 MIVLPLTIPFAIISL
+893 MVVLPLTIPFAIISL

-914 LTLFSIMGMF
+914 LTLFAIMGMF

-955 IEANKTRLRPIL
+955 LEANKTRLRPIL
-967 MTTLTLIAGMVPTAL
+967 MTTLTLIAGMIPTAL
-982 GTGPGSGTRRT
+982 GTGAGSGTRRT
-993 MALVII
+993 MAMVII

-1018 LMDDLEAWF
+1018 LMDDLEIWF
-1027 RKKYMN
+1027 RKKYMKAK
-1033 AAATPE
+1033 AAG

>member
-16 MMITTIVVL
+16 MMIATIVVL
-25 GAFAYL
+25 GAFAYF
-31 RLGIDLMPN
+31 RLGIDFMPN
-40 VEFPFVVIQTSLR
+40 VEFPFVMVQTTLR
-53 GAGPEEMESSVTK
+53 GAGPEEIESSVTK
-66 PIEEAVNTISGIEDV
+66 PLEEAINTISGIEDV
-81 NSTSYEGLSLVMVKF
+81 TSTSYEGLSLVMIKF
-96 ILEKNGDIAAQ
+96 VLEKNGDIAAQ

-127 VIGKLDIGA
+127 VIGKFDIGA
-136 QPVLN
+136 SAVLN
-141 VVVYGNRDLI
+141 VVVSGNRDLI
-151 DLTQIAKKKI
+151 DLTQIARKKI
-161 KENIETVNGVGAIDI
+161 KENIETVSGVGAIDI

-193 SAMNLSIRQVRDAIT
+193 SAMNLSIKQVKDAIT

-234 QDVKDFNDI
+234 QNVRDFNDI
-243 VITSINGAPV
+243 VITTINGAPV

-268 VTASFYNG
+268 TTASYYNG
-276 QPSVTLVVKKQSGTN
+276 RPSVTLVVKKQSGTN
-291 TVAVVKKIKQRIA
+291 TVAVVKNIKARIT
-304 ELKGSLPPGVET
+304 ELKGSLPPGIET
-316 TIIGDQSVFI
+316 TIIGDQSIFI
-326 QGSVNT
+326 KDSVNT

-372 LIFMQMAGFTIN
+372 LIFMQIAGFTIN
-384 TMTLLGL
+384 TMTMLGL

-410 RHLENDKENPP
+410 RHME
-421 EAEHKMAP
+421 EHKMSP
-429 LKAAQDGS
+429 LKAALDGS
-437 REIGFAVVA
+437 REIDFAVVA

-500 IRPGQKTRLEKFTD
+500 VNPRGKTGLQKFTD
-514 HINEWLAGK
+514 RVNEFLAGY
-523 YIIMLEWALARRKRM
+523 YIKMLEWSLARRRQM
-538 VVYAVLIMVSMVP
+538 VIYAVLIMVSMVP

-565 TGLYQIN
+565 TGQYQIN

-579 SLAMM
+579 SLSMM

-592 TETRQLPYVKSILS
+592 TETRQLPHVRNILS
-606 SIGTGTGGHFGGAS
+606 SIGTGTGGHFGGS
-620 ANEGYVLVELADLE
+620 APNEGYVLVELDDLK
-634 DRDLPLN
+634 DRDIPLN
-641 KLMLASR
+641 ELVLASR

-661 APAGGF
+661 AAAGGF
-667 GGGDAE
+667 GGGDSE
-673 LMYNISGPD
+673 LMFNISGPD
-682 LLKLEK
+682 LRKLEE
-688 YSAAVASKLRTIK
+688 YSAAVADKLRTVK

-706 DTSFSYAKPEYRV
+706 DTTFSYAKPEYRV
-719 EIDRS
+719 EIDRK
-724 RAHDLGVKVEDIA
+724 RAHDLGVKVENIA

-761 VRLRAEEGFR
+761 VRLRAEEAFR
-771 DRREAIEALMVP
+771 NRKEAVEALMVP
-783 ASGGR
+783 ASDGR

-793 SVARVIEGVGPTQI
+793 NVARVVEGVGPTQI

-819 ANVDGIPVNV
+819 ANVDGIPVNR
-829 LIKEAEKAFKELNV
+829 LIAEANKAFKELKT
-843 PIEYK
+843 PPEYK
-848 AGIYGRAKELGN
+848 AGVTGRAKELGN

-883 FESFVYPISI
+883 FESFVYPVSI

-908 FITGQN
+908 FLTGQN
-914 LTLFSIMGMF
+914 LTLFAIMGMF

-946 KGLPRHQAM
+946 KGLPRHQAI

-967 MTTLTLIAGMVPTAL
+967 MTTLTLIAGMIPTAL
-982 GTGPGSGTRRT
+982 GTGAGSGTRRT
-993 MALVII
+993 MAMVII
-999 GGQTLSLLIT
+999 GGQALSLLIT

-1018 LMDDLEAWF
+1018 LFDDLELWF
-1027 RKKYMN
+1027 RKKYMGK
-1033 AAATPE
+1033 AEA
-1039 N
+1039 

>member
-1 MKITEIAIQKPIFTT
+1 MKITEISIHKPIFTT
-16 MMITTIVVL
+16 MMILTIVVL

-40 VEFPFVVIQTSLR
+40 VEFPYVIIQTSLR

-66 PIEEAVNTISGIEDV
+66 PIEESVNTISGIEDV
-81 NSTSYEGLSLVMVKF
+81 TSTSYEGLSVVMVKF
-96 ILEKNGDIAAQ
+96 KLEKNGDVAAQ

-115 VMSQLPQGTNPP
+115 VLSQLPQGTNPP
-127 VIGKLDIGA
+127 VIGKFDIGA
-136 QPVLN
+136 SAVLN
-141 VVVYGNRDLI
+141 VVVSGNRDLI

-161 KENIETVNGVGAIDI
+161 KENIETVSGVGAIDI

-193 SAMNLSIRQVRDAIT
+193 SAMNLSIRAVKDAIT

-234 QDVKDFNDI
+234 QNVKDFNDI
-243 VITSINGAPV
+243 VIANINGTPV

-268 VTASFYNG
+268 TTASYYNG
-276 QPSVTLVVKKQSGTN
+276 KPSVTLVVKKQSGTN
-291 TVAVVKKIKQRIA
+291 TVAVVKNIKERIT
-304 ELKGSLPPGVET
+304 ELKNSLPSGVET

-326 QGSVNT
+326 KNSVDT

-341 VFAALMV
+341 IFAALMV

-410 RHLENDKENPP
+410 RHME
-421 EAEHKMAP
+421 EHKMSP
-429 LKAAQDGS
+429 LKAALDGS

-500 IRPGQKTRLEKFTD
+500 VNPKGKSRLQKFTD
-514 HINEWLAGK
+514 RVNETLSGY
-523 YIIMLEWALARRKRM
+523 YIKMLEWALARRKQM
-538 VVYAVLIMVSMVP
+538 VIYAVLIMVSMVP

-565 TGLYQIN
+565 TSQYQIN

-579 SLAMM
+579 SLEMM
-584 KQVFAQVE
+584 KQIFAQVE
-592 TETRQLPYVKSILS
+592 TETTQLPYVKSILS
-606 SIGTGTGGHFGGAS
+606 SIGTGTGGHSGSAAS
-620 ANEGYVLVELADLE
+620 NEGYVLVELADIK
-634 DRDLPLN
+634 DRDLPLDQ
-641 KLMLASR
+641 LILASR
-648 EMMSKY
+648 KMMSKY

-661 APAGGF
+661 AAAGGF
-667 GGGDAE
+667 GGGDAQ
-673 LMYNISGPD
+673 LQFNITGPD
-682 LLKLEK
+682 LAKLGE
-688 YSAAVASKLRTIK
+688 YSSAVAAKLRLVK

-761 VRLRAEEGFR
+761 VRLRAEEAFR
-771 DRREAIEALMVP
+771 DRKEAIEALMVP

-793 SVARVIEGVGPTQI
+793 SIARVVEGVGPTQI
-807 ARYNR
+807 ARFNR
-812 QRNVQVK
+812 QRNVQVT
-819 ANVDGIPVNV
+819 ANVDGIPTGT
-829 LIKEAEKAFKELNV
+829 LTKEADKAFKELKA
-843 PIEYK
+843 PPEYK
-848 AGIYGRAKELGN
+848 AGVTGRAKELGN
-860 MLKEFGIAF
+860 MLKEFFIAF
-869 VLAFIFIYIVLASQ
+869 VLAFVFIYIVLASQ
-883 FESFVYPISI
+883 FESFVYPVSI

-908 FITGQN
+908 FIAGQD
-914 LTLFSIMGMF
+914 LTLFAIMGMF

-946 KGLPRHQAM
+946 KGMPRHQAM
-955 IEANKTRLRPIL
+955 IEANRTRLRPIL
-967 MTTLTLIAGMVPTAL
+967 MTTLTLIAGMIPTAL
-982 GTGPGSGTRRT
+982 GTGAGSGTRRT
-993 MALVII
+993 MAMVII

-1018 LMDDLEAWF
+1018 LMDDLEIWF
-1027 RKKYMN
+1027 RKKYMGEVKTGTE
-1033 AAATPE
+1033 A
-1039 N
+1039 

>member
-1 MKITEIAIQKPIFTT
+1 MKITEISISKPIFTT

-40 VEFPFVVIQTSLR
+40 VEFPYVVVQTTLR
-53 GAGPEEMESSVTK
+53 GAGPEEIESSVTK

-81 NSTSYEGLSLVMVKF
+81 TSTSYEGLSVVMIKF
-96 ILEKNGDIAAQ
+96 VLEKNGDVAAQ

-115 VMSQLPQGTNPP
+115 ALSQLPQGTDAP
-127 VIGKLDIGA
+127 VISKFDIGA
-136 QPVLN
+136 SAVLN

-161 KENIETVNGVGAIDI
+161 KENIETVSGVGAIDI

-193 SAMNLSIRQVRDAIT
+193 SAMNLSIKQVKDAIT

-234 QDVKDFNDI
+234 QNVKDFNDI
-243 VITSINGAPV
+243 VIANINGTQV
-253 RVSDIGRVEDTGARM
+253 RISDIGRVEDTGARM
-268 VTASFYNG
+268 TTASFYNSR
-276 QPSVTLVVKKQSGTN
+276 PSVTLVVKKQSGTN
-291 TVAVVKKIKQRIA
+291 TVAVVKNIKERIK
-304 ELKGSLPPGVET
+304 ELSASLPSGVET

-326 QGSVNT
+326 KNSVDT

-410 RHLENDKENPP
+410 RHME
-421 EAEHKMAP
+421 EHKMAP
-429 LKAAQDGS
+429 LKAALDGS

-500 IRPGQKTRLEKFTD
+500 VNPKGKSRLQKFTD
-514 HINEWLAGK
+514 RVNDTLSGY
-523 YIIMLEWALARRKRM
+523 YIKMLEWALARRKQM
-538 VVYAVLIMVSMVP
+538 VVYAVLIMISMVP

-565 TGLYQIN
+565 TSQYQIN

-579 SLAMM
+579 SLDMM
-584 KQVFAQVE
+584 KQIFAQVE
-592 TETRQLPYVKSILS
+592 TETKQLPYVKSILS
-606 SIGTGTGGHFGGAS
+606 SIGTGTGGHSGSAAS
-620 ANEGYVLVELADLE
+620 NEGYVLVELVDIKERNLSL
-634 DRDLPLN
+634 DQ
-641 KLMLASR
+641 LMLASR
-648 EMMSKY
+648 KMMSKY
-654 KGLRVSV
+654 KGLRVAV
-661 APAGGF
+661 FAAGGF
-667 GGGDAE
+667 GGGDSA
-673 LMYNISGPD
+673 LQYNISGPD
-682 LLKLEK
+682 LTKLGE
-688 YSAAVASKLRTIK
+688 YSSAVAAKMRAVK

-761 VRLRAEEGFR
+761 VRLRAEEAFR
-771 DRREAIEALMVP
+771 DRKEAVEALMVP

-788 VTRLD
+788 VTRID
-793 SVARVIEGVGPTQI
+793 SVARVVEGVGPTQI
-807 ARYNR
+807 ARFNR
-812 QRNVQVK
+812 QRNVQVTS
-819 ANVDGIPVNV
+819 NVDGIPTGA
-829 LIKEAEKAFKELNV
+829 LIKEADKAFKELNA
-843 PIEYK
+843 PAEYK
-848 AGIYGRAKELGN
+848 AGVTGRAKELGN

-869 VLAFIFIYIVLASQ
+869 ALAFIFIYIVLASQ
-883 FESFVYPISI
+883 FESFVYPLSI

-908 FITGQN
+908 FLAGQD
-914 LTLFSIMGMF
+914 LTLFAIMGMF

-929 VTKNSILQVD
+929 VTKNAILQVD

-946 KGLPRHQAM
+946 KGLPRHQAI

-967 MTTLTLIAGMVPTAL
+967 MTTLTLIAGMIPTAL
-982 GTGPGSGTRRT
+982 GTGAGSGTRRT
-993 MALVII
+993 MAMVII
-999 GGQTLSLLIT
+999 GGQSLSLLIT

-1018 LMDDLEAWF
+1018 LFDDLEIWF
-1027 RKKYMN
+1027 RKKYMGKAET
-1033 AAATPE
+1033 AA
-1039 N
+1039 

>member
-1 MKITEIAIQKPIFTT
+1 MKITEISISKPIFTT
-16 MMITTIVVL
+16 MMILTIVVL

-40 VEFPFVVIQTSLR
+40 VEFPFVIVQTSLR
-53 GAGPEEMESSVTK
+53 GAGPEEIESSVTK
-66 PIEEAVNTISGIEDV
+66 PIEEAVNTISGIEDI
-81 NSTSYEGLSLVMVKF
+81 NSTSYEGLSLVMIKF

-115 VMSQLPQGTNPP
+115 VLSQLPQGTNQP
-127 VIGKLDIGA
+127 VIGKFDIGA
-136 QPVLN
+136 SAVMN
-141 VVVYGNRDLI
+141 VVVYGDRDLI
-151 DLTQIAKKKI
+151 DLTHIARKQI

-176 VGGREREIHLVV
+176 VGGREREVHVVV

-193 SAMNLSIRQVRDAIT
+193 SALNLGIRAVKDAIT

-225 FVLRTMGRI
+225 FVLRTLGRI
-234 QDVKDFNDI
+234 KDVKDFNDI
-243 VITSINGAPV
+243 VVANIGGAQV
-253 RVSDIGRVEDTGARM
+253 RLSDIGRVEDTGQRM
-268 VTASFYNG
+268 TTASFYNG
-276 QPSVTLVVKKQSGTN
+276 RPSVTLVIKKQSGTN
-291 TVAVVKKIKQRIA
+291 TVAVVKNIKERLD
-304 ELKGSLPPGVET
+304 ELKGTLPPGVQT

-326 QGSVNT
+326 KESVNT

-341 VFAALMV
+341 LFAALMV
-348 LLFIGDFRSTIISSL
+348 LVFLGDFRSTIISSL

-372 LIFMQMAGFTIN
+372 LVFMQAAGFTIN
-384 TMTLLGL
+384 IMTLLGL

-410 RHLENDKENPP
+410 RHME
-421 EAEHKMAP
+421 EHKMSP

-437 REIGFAVVA
+437 REIGFAVLA

-468 LKSYGLTIAFA
+468 LKSYGLSIAFA
-479 VAISVFVAL
+479 VALSVFVAL

-500 IRPGQKTRLEKFTD
+500 IRPGEKTRLEKVTD
-514 HINEWLAGK
+514 HINEWLSSR
-523 YIIMLEWALARRKRM
+523 YILMLEWALARRRRM
-538 VVYAVLIMVSMVP
+538 VVYGGLIMLSMVP
-551 LFYFLGKDFMPADD
+551 LFMFLGKDFMPADD

-579 SLAMM
+579 SLPMM
-584 KQVFAQVE
+584 KQIFAQVE
-592 TETRQLPYVKSILS
+592 AETRQLPYVKNILS
-606 SIGTGTGGHFGGAS
+606 SVGTGTGSHFGGSA
-620 ANEGYVLVELADLE
+620 ANEGYVLVELTDLK
-634 DRDLPLN
+634 DRDLPMKTL
-641 KLMLASR
+641 LLASR
-648 EMMSKY
+648 TMMDKY
-654 KGLRVSV
+654 KGLRVAV
-661 APAGGF
+661 MPAGGF

-682 LLKLEK
+682 LKKLEE
-688 YSAAVASKLRTIK
+688 YSNAVAAKLRSIK

-706 DTSFSYAKPEYRV
+706 DTTFSYAKPEYRV

-746 EEDITKFKDGDELYQ
+746 EEDITKYKDGDELYQ

-783 ASGGR
+783 ANGR

-793 SVARVIEGVGPTQI
+793 SVARVTEGVGPTQI

-819 ANVDGIPVNV
+819 ANVDGIPVNRLV
-829 LIKEAEKAFKELNV
+829 AEAEKAFKELKA
-843 PIEYK
+843 PPEYK
-848 AGIYGRAKELGN
+848 AGVYGRAKELGK

-869 VLAFIFIYIVLASQ
+869 ALAFIFIYIVLASQ
-883 FESFVYPISI
+883 FESFVYPVSI
-893 MIVLPLTIPFAIISL
+893 MVVLPLTIPFAIISL

-955 IEANKTRLRPIL
+955 IEANRTRLRPIL
-967 MTTLTLIAGMVPTAL
+967 MTTLTLIAGMIPTAL
-982 GTGPGSGTRRT
+982 GTGAGSGTRRT
-993 MALVII
+993 MAMVII

-1018 LMDDLEAWF
+1018 LMDDVEQWF
-1027 RKKYMN
+1027 RKKYMGGAKQKAE
-1033 AAATPE
+1033 AA
-1039 N
+1039 

>member
-1 MKITEIAIQKPIFTT
+1 MKITEISINKPIFTT
-16 MMITTIVVL
+16 MMITTLVVL
-25 GAFAYL
+25 GAAAYL

-40 VEFPFVVIQTSLR
+40 VEFPYVMVQTSLR
-53 GAGPEEMESSVTK
+53 GAGPEEIESSVTK
-66 PIEEAVNTISGIEDV
+66 PLEEAVNTISGIEDI
-81 NSTSYEGLSLVMVKF
+81 NSTSFEGLSLVMIKF
-96 ILEKNGDIAAQ
+96 VLEKNGDIAAQ

-115 VMSQLPQGTNPP
+115 VLAQLPQGTNPP

-136 QPVLN
+136 QAVLN
-141 VVVYGNRDLI
+141 VVVSGNRDLI

-161 KENIETVNGVGAIDI
+161 KENIETVSGVGAIDI

-193 SAMNLSIRQVRDAIT
+193 SAMNLSIRQVKDAIT

-225 FVLRTMGRI
+225 FVLRTLGRI

-243 VITSINGAPV
+243 VIANINGAQI

-268 VTASFYNG
+268 TTASYYNG
-276 QPSVTLVVKKQSGTN
+276 KPSVTLVVKKQSGTN
-291 TVAVVKKIKQRIA
+291 TVAVVKNIKERLE
-304 ELKGSLPPGVET
+304 ELKGTIPSGVET
-316 TIIGDQSVFI
+316 TIIGDQSLFI
-326 QGSVNT
+326 KDSVNT

-348 LLFIGDFRSTIISSL
+348 LLFLGDFRSTIISSL

-372 LIFMQMAGFTIN
+372 LIFMQAAGFTIN

-410 RHLENDKENPP
+410 RHME
-421 EAEHKMAP
+421 EHKMSP
-429 LKAAQDGS
+429 LKAAVDGS
-437 REIGFAVVA
+437 KEIGFAVVA
-446 MSAALLVIFVPLAY
+446 MSAALLVIFIPLAY

-479 VAISVFVAL
+479 VSISVFVAL

-500 IRPGQKTRLEKFTD
+500 IKPGAKTRLEKFTD
-514 HINEWLAGK
+514 HINEWLAAR
-523 YIIMLEWALARRKRM
+523 YIVMLEWALARRKRM
-538 VVYAVLIMVSMVP
+538 VAYAVLIMISMVP
-551 LFYFLGKDFMPADD
+551 LFMFLGKDFMPADD
-565 TGLYQIN
+565 TGLYQVN

-579 SLAMM
+579 SLGMM
-584 KQVFAQVE
+584 KQIFAQVE
-592 TETRQLPYVKSILS
+592 TETRQLPHVKSILS
-606 SIGTGTGGHFGGAS
+606 SIGTGTGGHFGGS
-620 ANEGYVLVELADLE
+620 TTNEGYVLVELDDLK
-634 DRDLPLN
+634 DRDLPMQ
-641 KLMLASR
+641 KLLLASR

-654 KGLRVSV
+654 KGLRVAV
-661 APAGGF
+661 MPAGGF
-667 GGGDAE
+667 GGGDSE

-682 LLKLEK
+682 LQKLNE
-688 YSAAVASKLRTIK
+688 YSSAVADKLRTIK

-719 EIDRS
+719 EIDRR

-771 DRREAIEALMVP
+771 DRKEAIEALMVP

-793 SVARVIEGVGPTQI
+793 SVARVVEGVGPTQI
-807 ARYNR
+807 ARFNR

-819 ANVDGIPVNV
+819 ANVDNIPVNR
-829 LIKEAEKAFKELNV
+829 LIAEAEKAFKALNA
-843 PIEYK
+843 PPEYK
-848 AGIYGRAKELGN
+848 AGIYGRAKELGK
-860 MLKEFGIAF
+860 MLREFGIAF

-883 FESFVYPISI
+883 FESFVYPVSI

-914 LTLFSIMGMF
+914 LTLFAIMGMF

-946 KGLPRHQAM
+946 KGMPRHQAM
-955 IEANKTRLRPIL
+955 IEANRTRLRPIL
-967 MTTLTLIAGMVPTAL
+967 MTTLTLIAGMIPTAL
-982 GTGPGSGTRRT
+982 GTGAGSGTRRT
-993 MALVII
+993 MAMVII

-1018 LMDDLEAWF
+1018 LMDDFEVWF
-1027 RKKYMN
+1027 RKKYMGGVKTGTE
-1033 AAATPE
+1033 A
-1039 N
+1039 

>member
-1 MKITEIAIQKPIFTT
+1 MKITDISIQKPIFTT
-16 MMITTIVVL
+16 MMILTIVVL

-40 VEFPFVVIQTSLR
+40 VEFPYVMIQTTLR

-66 PIEEAVNTISGIEDV
+66 PIEEAVNTISGIEDI
-81 NSTSYEGLSLVMVKF
+81 NSTSYEGMSLVMIKF
-96 ILEKNGDIAAQ
+96 ILEKNGDVAAQ

-115 VMSQLPQGTNPP
+115 VLRQLPQGTDPP
-127 VIGKLDIGA
+127 VIGKLDLGA
-136 QPVLN
+136 QAVLN

-151 DLTQIAKKKI
+151 DLTHIAKKNI
-161 KENIETVNGVGAIDI
+161 KENIETVSGVGAIDI
-176 VGGREREIHLVV
+176 VGGREREIHLIV

-193 SAMNLSIRQVRDAIT
+193 SALNLSIRQVKDAIT

-225 FVLRTMGRI
+225 FVLRTLGRI
-234 QDVKDFNDI
+234 KDVKDFNDI
-243 VITSINGAPV
+243 VIATINGAQV
-253 RVSDIGRVEDTGARM
+253 RVSDIGRVEDTGQRM
-268 VTASFYNG
+268 TTASYYNG
-276 QPSVTLVVKKQSGTN
+276 RPSVTLVIKKQSGTN
-291 TVAVVKKIKQRIA
+291 TVAVIKNIKERIE
-304 ELKGSLPPGVET
+304 ELKGSIPAGVET
-316 TIIGDQSVFI
+316 TIIGDQSIFI
-326 QGSVNT
+326 KSSVNT

-348 LLFIGDFRSTIISSL
+348 LLFLGDFRSTIISSL

-372 LIFMQMAGFTIN
+372 LVFMQAAGFTLNI
-384 TMTLLGL
+384 MTLLGL

-410 RHLENDKENPP
+410 RHME
-421 EAEHKMAP
+421 EHKMSP
-429 LKAAQDGS
+429 LKAAIDGS
-437 REIGFAVVA
+437 REIGFAVMA

-479 VAISVFVAL
+479 VALSVFVAL

-500 IRPGQKTRLEKFTD
+500 IKPGAKTRLERVTD
-514 HINEWLAGK
+514 NINEWLAVR
-523 YIIMLEWALARRKRM
+523 YITMLEWALARRKRM
-538 VVYAVLIMVSMVP
+538 VVYGGLIMFSMVP
-551 LFYFLGKDFMPADD
+551 LFMFLGKDFMPADD
-565 TGLYQIN
+565 TSLYQIN

-579 SLAMM
+579 SLGMM

-592 TETRQLPYVKSILS
+592 SETRQLPHVKSILS
-606 SIGTGTGGHFGGAS
+606 SIGTGTGSHFGGAS
-620 ANEGYVLVELADLE
+620 ANEGYVLVELNDLA
-634 DRDLPLN
+634 DRDLPMN

-654 KGLRVSV
+654 KGLQV
-661 APAGGF
+661 AVMPAGGF

-682 LLKLEK
+682 LGKLEE
-688 YSAAVASKLRTIK
+688 YSNAVAERLRKIK

-761 VRLRAEEGFR
+761 VRLRAEETFR
-771 DRREAIEALMVP
+771 DRKEAIEALMVP
-783 ASGGR
+783 AGVGR

-793 SVARVIEGVGPTQI
+793 SVARVSEGVGPTQI

-812 QRNVQVK
+812 QRNVQVT
-819 ANVDGIPVNV
+819 ANVDGIPVNK
-829 LIKEAEKAFKELNV
+829 LITEAEKAFKELKA
-843 PIEYK
+843 PPEYK
-848 AGIYGRAKELGN
+848 AGIYGRAKELSK

-869 VLAFIFIYIVLASQ
+869 ALAFIFIYIVLASQ
-883 FESFVYPISI
+883 FESFVYPVSI
-893 MIVLPLTIPFAIISL
+893 MVVLPLTIPFAIVSL

-946 KGLPRHQAM
+946 KGMPRHQAM
-955 IEANKTRLRPIL
+955 IEANRTRLRPIL
-967 MTTLTLIAGMVPTAL
+967 MTTLTLIAGMIPTAL
-982 GTGPGSGTRRT
+982 GTGAGSGTRRT
-993 MALVII
+993 MAMVII

-1018 LMDDLEAWF
+1018 LMDDFEGWF
-1027 RKKYMN
+1027 RKKYMGGEKP
-1033 AAATPE
+1033 AAQA
-1039 N
+1039 

>member
-1 MKITEIAIQKPIFTT
+1 MKITEISIQKPVFTT
-16 MMITTIVVL
+16 MMILTVVVL

-40 VEFPFVVIQTSLR
+40 VEFPYVMVQTSLR
-53 GAGPEEMESSVTK
+53 GAGPEEIESSVTK
-66 PIEEAVNTISGIEDV
+66 PLEEAVNTISGIEDI
-81 NSTSYEGLSLVMVKF
+81 NSTSFEGLSLVMIKF
-96 ILEKNGDIAAQ
+96 VLEKDGDIAAQ

-115 VMSQLPQGTNPP
+115 VLAQLPQGTNPP

-136 QPVLN
+136 QAVLN
-141 VVVYGNRDLI
+141 VVVSGNRDLI

-161 KENIETVNGVGAIDI
+161 KENIETVSGVGAIDI

-193 SAMNLSIRQVRDAIT
+193 SAMNLSIRAVKDAIT

-225 FVLRTMGRI
+225 FVLRTLGRI
-234 QDVKDFNDI
+234 ESVKDFNDI
-243 VITSINGAPV
+243 VIANINGAQV

-268 VTASFYNG
+268 ATASYYNG
-276 QPSVTLVVKKQSGTN
+276 KPSVTLVIKKQSGTN
-291 TVAVVKKIKQRIA
+291 TVAVVKKIKERLE
-304 ELKGSLPPGVET
+304 ELKGTIPSGVET
-316 TIIGDQSVFI
+316 TIIGDQSLFI
-326 QGSVNT
+326 KDSVNT

-348 LLFIGDFRSTIISSL
+348 LLFLGDFRSTIISSL

-372 LIFMQMAGFTIN
+372 LIFMQAAGFTIN

-410 RHLENDKENPP
+410 RHME
-421 EAEHKMAP
+421 EHKMSP

-437 REIGFAVVA
+437 KEIGFAVVA
-446 MSAALLVIFVPLAY
+446 MSAALLVIFIPLAY

-479 VAISVFVAL
+479 VSISVFVAL

-500 IRPGQKTRLEKFTD
+500 IKPGAKTRLEIFTD
-514 HINEWLAGK
+514 HVNEWLAAR
-523 YIIMLEWALARRKRM
+523 YIVMLEWALARRKRM
-538 VVYAVLIMVSMVP
+538 VAYAVLIMISMVP
-551 LFYFLGKDFMPADD
+551 LFMFLGKDFMPADD
-565 TGLYQIN
+565 TGLYQVN

-579 SLAMM
+579 SLGMM
-584 KQVFAQVE
+584 KQIFAQVE
-592 TETRQLPYVKSILS
+592 TETRQLPHVKNILS
-606 SIGTGTGGHFGGAS
+606 SIGTGVGGHFGGS
-620 ANEGYVLVELADLE
+620 TTNEGYVLVELDDLA
-634 DRDLPLN
+634 DRDLPMQ
-641 KLMLASR
+641 KLLLASR

-654 KGLRVSV
+654 KGLRVAV
-661 APAGGF
+661 MPAGGF
-667 GGGDAE
+667 GGGDSE

-682 LLKLEK
+682 LQKLNE
-688 YSAAVASKLRTIK
+688 YSSAVADKLRLVK

-719 EIDRS
+719 EIDRRRS
-724 RAHDLGVKVEDIA
+724 HDLGVKVEDIA

-771 DRREAIEALMVP
+771 DRMEAIEALMVP

-807 ARYNR
+807 ARFNR

-819 ANVDGIPVNV
+819 ANVDGIPVNR
-829 LIKEAEKAFKELNV
+829 LIAQAEQAFKALNA
-843 PIEYK
+843 PPEYK

-869 VLAFIFIYIVLASQ
+869 ALAFIFIYIVLASQ
-883 FESFVYPISI
+883 FESFVYPVSI

-955 IEANKTRLRPIL
+955 IEANRTRLRPIL
-967 MTTLTLIAGMVPTAL
+967 MTTLTLIAGMIPTAL
-982 GTGPGSGTRRT
+982 GTGAGSGTRRT
-993 MALVII
+993 MAMVII

-1018 LMDDLEAWF
+1018 LMDDLEVWF
-1027 RKKYMN
+1027 RKKYMGGEREDE
-1033 AAATPE
+1033 AAA
-1039 N
+1039 

>member
-1 MKITEIAIQKPIFTT
+1 MKITDISIQKPIFTT

-40 VEFPFVVIQTSLR
+40 VEFPYVMVQTSLR
-53 GAGPEEMESSVTK
+53 GAGPEEIESSVTK
-66 PIEEAVNTISGIEDV
+66 PLEEAVNTISGIEDI
-81 NSTSYEGLSLVMVKF
+81 NSTSFEGLSLVMIKF
-96 ILEKNGDIAAQ
+96 VLEKNGDIAAQ

-115 VMSQLPQGTNPP
+115 VLAQLPQGTNPP

-136 QPVLN
+136 QAVLN
-141 VVVYGNRDLI
+141 VVVSGNRDLI

-161 KENIETVNGVGAIDI
+161 KENIETVSGVGAIDI

-193 SAMNLSIRQVRDAIT
+193 SALNLSIRQVKDAIT

-225 FVLRTMGRI
+225 FVLRTLGRI
-234 QDVKDFNDI
+234 ESVKDFSDI
-243 VITSINGAPV
+243 VIANINGAQI

-268 VTASFYNG
+268 TTASYYNG
-276 QPSVTLVVKKQSGTN
+276 KPSVTLVIKKQSGTN
-291 TVAVVKKIKQRIA
+291 TVAVVKNIKERIE
-304 ELKGSLPPGVET
+304 ELKGTIPPGVET
-316 TIIGDQSVFI
+316 TIIGDQSLFI
-326 QGSVNT
+326 KDSVNT

-348 LLFIGDFRSTIISSL
+348 LLFLGDFRSTIISSL

-372 LIFMQMAGFTIN
+372 LIFMQAAGFTIN

-410 RHLENDKENPP
+410 RHME
-421 EAEHKMAP
+421 EHKMSP
-429 LKAAQDGS
+429 LQAALDGS
-437 REIGFAVVA
+437 KEIGFAVVA
-446 MSAALLVIFVPLAY
+446 MSAALLVIFIPLAY

-479 VAISVFVAL
+479 VSISVFVAL

-500 IRPGQKTRLEKFTD
+500 IKPGAKTRLELFTD
-514 HINEWLAGK
+514 RVNDFLAGK
-523 YIIMLEWALARRKRM
+523 YIAMLEWALARRKQM
-538 VVYAVLIMVSMVP
+538 VAYAVIIMISMVP
-551 LFYFLGKDFMPADD
+551 LFMFLGKDFMPADD
-565 TGLYQIN
+565 TGLYQVN

-579 SLAMM
+579 SLGMM
-584 KQVFAQVE
+584 KQIFAQVE
-592 TETRQLPYVKSILS
+592 TETRQLPHVKSILS
-606 SIGTGTGGHFGGAS
+606 SIGTGTGGHFGGS
-620 ANEGYVLVELADLE
+620 TTNEGYVLVELEDLA
-634 DRDLPLN
+634 DRDLPMQ
-641 KLMLASR
+641 KLLLASR

-654 KGLRVSV
+654 KGLRVAV
-661 APAGGF
+661 MPAGGF
-667 GGGDAE
+667 GGGDSE

-682 LLKLEK
+682 LVKLNE
-688 YSAAVASKLRTIK
+688 YSSAVADKLRLVK

-719 EIDRS
+719 EIDRR

-737 TSLRTLVGG
+737 TSLRTMVGG

-761 VRLRAEEGFR
+761 VRLRAEEAFR

-783 ASGGR
+783 ANGGR

-793 SVARVIEGVGPTQI
+793 SVARVVEGVGPTQI
-807 ARYNR
+807 ARFNR

-819 ANVDGIPVNV
+819 ANVDGIPVNR
-829 LIKEAEKAFKELNV
+829 LIAEAEKAFKALNA
-843 PIEYK
+843 PPEYK
-848 AGIYGRAKELGN
+848 AGIYGRAKELGK
-860 MLKEFGIAF
+860 MLREFGIAF

-883 FESFVYPISI
+883 FESFVYPVSI
-893 MIVLPLTIPFAIISL
+893 MIVLPLTIPFAIVSL

-914 LTLFSIMGMF
+914 LTLFAIMGMF

-946 KGLPRHQAM
+946 KGMPRHQAM
-955 IEANKTRLRPIL
+955 IEANRTRLRPIL
-967 MTTLTLIAGMVPTAL
+967 MTTLTLIAGMIPTAL
-982 GTGPGSGTRRT
+982 GTGAGSGTRRT
-993 MALVII
+993 MAMVII

-1018 LMDDLEAWF
+1018 LMDDFEVWF
-1027 RKKYMN
+1027 RKKYMGGGK
-1033 AAATPE
+1033 ARQEA
-1039 N
+1039 

>member
-1 MKITEIAIQKPIFTT
+1 MKITEISISKPIFTT
-16 MMITTIVVL
+16 MMILTIVVL

-40 VEFPFVVIQTSLR
+40 VEFPYVMIQTTLR

-66 PIEEAVNTISGIEDV
+66 PIEEAVNTISGIEDI
-81 NSTSYEGLSLVMVKF
+81 NSTSYEGLSMVMIKF
-96 ILEKNGDIAAQ
+96 ALEKNGDVAAQ

-115 VMSQLPQGTNPP
+115 VLAQLPQGTNPP
-127 VIGKLDIGA
+127 VIGKFDIGA
-136 QPVLN
+136 SAVMN
-141 VVVYGNRDLI
+141 VVVYGDRDLI
-151 DLTQIAKKKI
+151 DLTHIARKKI
-161 KENIETVNGVGAIDI
+161 KENIETVAGVGAIDI
-176 VGGREREIHLVV
+176 VGGREREVHVVV

-193 SAMNLSIRQVRDAIT
+193 SALNLSIRAVKDAIS

-225 FVLRTMGRI
+225 FVLRTLGRI
-234 QDVKDFNDI
+234 RDVKDFSDI
-243 VITSINGAPV
+243 VVANINGAQV
-253 RVSDIGRVEDTGARM
+253 RLSDIGRVEDTGQRM
-268 VTASFYNG
+268 TTASFYNG
-276 QPSVTLVVKKQSGTN
+276 RPSVTLVIKKQSGTN
-291 TVAVVKKIKQRIA
+291 TVAVVKNIKERIE
-304 ELKGSLPPGVET
+304 ELKGSLPAGVQT
-316 TIIGDQSVFI
+316 TVIGDQSVFI
-326 QGSVNT
+326 KESVNT

-341 VFAALMV
+341 LFAALMV
-348 LLFIGDFRSTIISSL
+348 LVFLGDFRSTLISSL

-372 LIFMQMAGFTIN
+372 LVFMQYSGFTIN
-384 TMTLLGL
+384 VMTLLGL

-410 RHLENDKENPP
+410 RHME
-421 EAEHKMAP
+421 EHKMSP

-437 REIGFAVVA
+437 REIGFAVLA

-468 LKSYGLTIAFA
+468 LKSYGLTIAAA
-479 VAISVFVAL
+479 VALSVFVAL
-488 TLTPMLCSLFLK
+488 TLTPMLCSIFLK
-500 IRPGQKTRLEKFTD
+500 IRPGEKTTLQKFTD
-514 HINEWLAGK
+514 NVNEWLSSR
-523 YIIMLEWALARRKRM
+523 YITLLEWALARRKRM
-538 VVYAVLIMVSMVP
+538 VVYGVLIMFSMVP
-551 LFYFLGKDFMPADD
+551 LFIFLGKDFMPADD
-565 TGLYQIN
+565 TGMYQVN

-579 SLAMM
+579 SLGMM
-584 KQVFAQVE
+584 KQIFAQVE
-592 TETRQLPYVKSILS
+592 SETRQLPYVKNILS
-606 SIGTGTGGHFGGAS
+606 SIGTGTGSHYGGS
-620 ANEGYVLVELADLE
+620 ATNEGYVLVELEDLE
-634 DRDLPLN
+634 DRDLSMN
-641 KLMLASR
+641 KLLLASR
-648 EMMSKY
+648 KMMDKY

-661 APAGGF
+661 VPAGGF

-682 LLKLEK
+682 LKKLEE
-688 YSAAVASKLRTIK
+688 YSNAVAAKLRSIK

-706 DTSFSYAKPEYRV
+706 DTTFSYAKPEYRV

-724 RAHDLGVKVEDIA
+724 RAHDLNVKVEDIA
-737 TSLRTLVGG
+737 TSLRTMVGG

-761 VRLRAEEGFR
+761 VRLRAEEAFR
-771 DRREAIEALMVP
+771 DRKEAIEALMVP
-783 ASGGR
+783 ANGR

-793 SVARVIEGVGPTQI
+793 SVARVTEGVGPTQI

-812 QRNVQVK
+812 QRNVMVT
-819 ANVDGIPVNV
+819 ANVDGIPVNR
-829 LIKEAEKAFKELNV
+829 LIAEADKAFKDLNA
-843 PIEYK
+843 PPEYK
-848 AGIYGRAKELGN
+848 AGVYGRAKELGK

-869 VLAFIFIYIVLASQ
+869 ALAFIFIYIVLASQ
-883 FESFVYPISI
+883 FESFVYPVSI
-893 MIVLPLTIPFAIISL
+893 MVVLPLTIPFAIISL

-955 IEANKTRLRPIL
+955 IEANRTRLRPIL
-967 MTTLTLIAGMVPTAL
+967 MTTLTLIAGMIPTAL
-982 GTGPGSGTRRT
+982 GTGAGSGTRRT
-993 MALVII
+993 MAMVII

-1018 LMDDLEAWF
+1018 LMDDLEGWF
-1027 RKKYMN
+1027 RKKYMGGDKR
-1033 AAATPE
+1033 AEAKSA
-1039 N
+1039 

>member
-1 MKITEIAIQKPIFTT
+1 MKITDISIQKPIFTT
-16 MMITTIVVL
+16 MMILTIVVL

-40 VEFPFVVIQTSLR
+40 VEFPYVMIQTTLR

-66 PIEEAVNTISGIEDV
+66 PIEEAVNTISGIEDI
-81 NSTSYEGLSLVMVKF
+81 NSTSYEGLSLVMIKF
-96 ILEKNGDIAAQ
+96 ALEKNGDVAAQ

-115 VMSQLPQGTNPP
+115 VLAQLPLGTNPP
-127 VIGKLDIGA
+127 VIGKLDLGA
-136 QPVLN
+136 QAVLN

-151 DLTQIAKKKI
+151 DLTHIAKKNI
-161 KENIETVNGVGAIDI
+161 KENIETVSGVGAIDI
-176 VGGREREIHLVV
+176 VGGREREIHLIV

-193 SAMNLSIRQVRDAIT
+193 SAMNLSIRQVKDAIT

-225 FVLRTMGRI
+225 FVLRTLGRI
-234 QDVKDFNDI
+234 KDVKDFNDI
-243 VITSINGAPV
+243 VVATIGGAQV

-268 VTASFYNG
+268 TTASYYNG
-276 QPSVTLVVKKQSGTN
+276 RPSVTLVIKKQSGTN
-291 TVAVVKKIKQRIA
+291 TVAVIKNIKERIE
-304 ELKGSLPPGVET
+304 ELKGSIPAGIET
-316 TIIGDQSVFI
+316 TIVGDQSIFI
-326 QGSVNT
+326 KSSVNT

-348 LLFIGDFRSTIISSL
+348 LLFLGDFRSTIISSL

-372 LIFMQMAGFTIN
+372 LVFMQAAGFTLNI
-384 TMTLLGL
+384 MTLLGL

-410 RHLENDKENPP
+410 RHME
-421 EAEHKMAP
+421 EHKMSP
-429 LKAAQDGS
+429 LKAAIDGS
-437 REIGFAVVA
+437 REIGFAVMA

-479 VAISVFVAL
+479 VALSVFVAL

-500 IRPGQKTRLEKFTD
+500 IRPGEKTKLERFTD
-514 HINEWLAGK
+514 SVNEWLSSR
-523 YIIMLEWALARRKRM
+523 YITMLEWALARRKRM
-538 VVYAVLIMVSMVP
+538 VIYGGLIMFSMIP
-551 LFYFLGKDFMPADD
+551 LFMFLGKDFMPADD
-565 TGLYQIN
+565 TSLYQIN

-579 SLAMM
+579 SLGMM
-584 KQVFAQVE
+584 KQIFAQVE
-592 TETRQLPYVKSILS
+592 TETRQLPHVKSILS
-606 SIGTGTGGHFGGAS
+606 SIGTGTGSHFGGSS
-620 ANEGYVLVELADLE
+620 ANEGYVMVELDDLE
-634 DRDLPLN
+634 DRSLPMN

-648 EMMSKY
+648 EMMGKY
-654 KGLRVSV
+654 KGLQV
-661 APAGGF
+661 AVMPAGGF

-682 LLKLEK
+682 LGKLEE
-688 YSAAVASKLRTIK
+688 YSNAVAERLRKIK

-761 VRLRAEEGFR
+761 VRLRAEETFR
-771 DRREAIEALMVP
+771 DRKEAIEALMVP
-783 ASGGR
+783 AGIGR

-793 SVARVIEGVGPTQI
+793 SVARVSEGVGPTQI

-812 QRNVQVK
+812 QRNVQVT
-819 ANVDGIPVNV
+819 ANVDGIPVNK
-829 LIKEAEKAFKELNV
+829 LIAEAEKAFKELKA
-843 PIEYK
+843 PPEYK
-848 AGIYGRAKELGN
+848 AGIYGRAKELSK

-869 VLAFIFIYIVLASQ
+869 ALAFIFIYIVLASQ
-883 FESFVYPISI
+883 FESFVYPVSI
-893 MIVLPLTIPFAIISL
+893 MVVLPLTIPFAIISL

-946 KGLPRHQAM
+946 KGMPRHQAM
-955 IEANKTRLRPIL
+955 IEANRTRLRPIL
-967 MTTLTLIAGMVPTAL
+967 MTTLTLIAGMIPTAL
-982 GTGPGSGTRRT
+982 GTGAGSGTRRT
-993 MALVII
+993 MAMVII

-1018 LMDDLEAWF
+1018 LMDDVELWF
-1027 RKKYMN
+1027 RKKYMGGERPK
-1033 AAATPE
+1033 AQA
-1039 N
+1039 